1 MNNSH
6 QGEVVL
12 TATGEI
18 QHPISVD
25 TVSVILKFFCC
36 SIGIPLNMFIAF
48 TIIQRRR
55 LHRKSRNI
63 FLLGITLSYL
73 SFFIPPAIELIYWA
87 LYPVES
93 VCHAYIIVVAVP
105 QSLLLINMLLALTE
119 RYLAIN
125 HPLLHRRKMTTR
137 LAGCLIITTSMVTIF
152 LIKFVY
158 IVRLGTIRCEVWL
171 VHVKVHS
178 LILIILFTS
187 CLLLN
192 IIIYRQTKILLRESR
207 TLQTTQDERD
217 LSSGSANVNNQSTAV
232 PSMCIH
238 ADREKLV
245 EMEMEASR
253 TLVMGVAS
261 LCVMPCLALIF
272 IASYF
277 ACRLVCGQLECSSLV
292 KIVPLIKE
300 LSLSPAVYCPIIF
313 LVRNKELREEC
324 ACKTV

>member
-1 MNNSH
+1 MNISSH

-12 TATGEI
+12 NEDGEL

-36 SIGIPLNMFIAF
+36 SIGIPLNLFIAV

-125 HPLLHRRKMTTR
+125 HQLLHRRKMTTR
-137 LAGCLIITTSMVTIF
+137 LAGP
-152 LIKFVY
+152 
-158 IVRLGTIRCEVWL
+158 
-171 VHVKVHS
+171 
-178 LILIILFTS
+178 
-187 CLLLN
+187 
-192 IIIYRQTKILLRESR
+192 
-207 TLQTTQDERD
+207 
-217 LSSGSANVNNQSTAV
+217 QSTAV
-232 PSMCIH
+232 PPMCIH
-238 ADREKLV
+238 ADRDKLN
-245 EMEMEASR
+245 EMEASR
-253 TLVMGVAS
+253 TLVIGVAS

-272 IASYF
+272 MASYF
-277 ACRLVCGQLECSSLV
+277 ACRLVCGQLECSYFV
-292 KIVPLIKE
+292 RIMPLIKE
-300 LSLSPAVYCPIIF
+300 LSSSPAVYGPIIF
-313 LVRNKELREEC
+313 IVRNKELREEC